1 MTMQNRY
8 SFRIRPRM
16 RRGLCTEV
24 PLPTRLVSNEEF
36 PPLPQTAAQ
45 RQVEQRILAE
55 AGRLAPRLGLSRRDF
70 LRSSGGMAMSLL
82 AMNAVFGRFFDVL
95 PAEAAD
101 AAAFRERTGEPFFIF
116 DVQVHYVGSG
126 YDPDN
131 AEASRKGAVTKQG
144 LLGLRKRSQR
154 MNPQLA
160 SDRGTLADL
169 SWENFVKEVFL
180 DSETAIGL
188 ISTPPGPYPQQAVVP
203 PKEMTHIRDEI
214 NRVTQSRRMLAHGLV
229 TPQLGQADLDFM
241 DMQAATLKV
250 DAWKA
255 YTGAP
260 PKGFEHGW
268 FVDDEK
274 IAYPMLEKARA
285 VGVRRFCVHKGL
297 PLGPVEDYNHPR
309 DLIQAAKDFPDIDF
323 LVYHSGLL
331 GVTATNQSADVPW
344 TSEFCQMK
352 QKEPGIKNIY
362 MELGSTFG
370 QLVTINPTA
379 CAHLLGQI
387 IDAFGA
393 DHVLWGTD
401 SIWYGT
407 PQWQIEAFRRFE
419 MPAALVEQHRYAPLT
434 RTVKE
439 QIFGLN
445 AARVFGIDVNA
456 TRNEIPKDY
465 LSRIKMA
472 YVEDGRPQATAGMAG
487 SRETCELLVGYFDC
501 TRTYHHDR

>member
-1 MTMQNRY
+1 
-8 SFRIRPRM
+8 
-16 RRGLCTEV
+16 
-24 PLPTRLVSNEEF
+24 
-36 PPLPQTAAQ
+36 
-45 RQVEQRILAE
+45 
-55 AGRLAPRLGLSRRDF
+55 
-70 LRSSGGMAMSLL
+70 MATSLL
-82 AMNAVFGRFFDVL
+82 AMNAVFGRFFNVL
-95 PAEAAD
+95 PVEAAD
-101 AAAFRERTGEPFFIF
+101 PAAFQERAGEPFFIF
-116 DVQVHYVGSG
+116 DVQVHYVSSG

-131 AEASRKGAVTKQG
+131 AEAGRRGAVTKQG
-144 LLGLRKRSQR
+144 LLGLRKRAQR
-154 MNPQLA
+154 VTPKLA
-160 SDRGTLADL
+160 ADRGTLADL

-188 ISTPPGPYPQQAVVP
+188 ISTPPGPYPQEAVVP

-241 DMQAATLKV
+241 DLQVSTLKV

-260 PKGFEHGW
+260 PKGFDRGW

-274 IAYPMLEKARA
+274 IAYPMLAKARA
-285 VGVRRFCVHKGL
+285 LGVRRLCVHKGL

-309 DLIQAAKDFPDIDF
+309 DLLKAARDFPDIDF

-331 GVTATNQSADVPW
+331 GVWATNQSSDVPW
-344 TSEFCQMK
+344 TTEFCQMK
-352 QKEPGIKNIY
+352 QKEQGLKNIY

-370 QLVTINPTA
+370 QLVTTNPTA

-387 IDAFGA
+387 IAAFGA

-419 MPAALVEQHRYAPLT
+419 IPEVLVETHGYAPLT
-434 RTVKE
+434 RAVKA

-445 AARVFGIDVNA
+445 AARVFGVDVNA
-456 TRNEIPKDY
+456 KRNELPQDY

-472 YVEDGRPQATAGMAG
+472 YLEEGVVPSHRWYGWVTG
-487 SRETCELLVGYFDC
+487 
-501 TRTYHHDR
+501 